1 MEPWLR
7 PDEEEVA
14 ARQADLIKGIEQA
27 LYLLEAAL
35 RDLPEEALW
44 WEPAPTVA
52 SIGARMQHLLGASRR
67 LETYA
72 FDAEYDPE
80 AMAQMAERDWVP
92 SHRSKAD
99 LLEDARAVL
108 GEIAARIRTVDE
120 GALDER
126 RPVGRRRVLVRRSVI
141 LHHLVEHA
149 AHHVGQILLLA
160 RLWSARSRSVTE
172 EKSN

>member
-52 SIGARMQHLLGASRR
+52 SIGARMQHLLGASQR

-72 FDAEYDPE
+72 FGADYDPE
-80 AMAQMAERDWVP
+80 ALAQMAEREWAP
-92 SHRSKAD
+92 SHRSKVD
-99 LLEDARAVL
+99 LLDEARTVF
-108 GEIAARIRTVDE
+108 GEVIARIRTLDDA
-120 GALDER
+120 ALDER

-160 RLWSARSRSVTE
+160 RLWSARAHPAAESA
-172 EKSN
+172 